1 MDVAKPARR
10 LKGSVVTRLRRA
22 TERRGADGSRRSSAP
37 LRLLERAGGVPV
49 LGPWCLRWAGFMHA
63 AEGRFEPAIAD
74 YEAARDAGLGGD
86 ASLHCDLGRSLLR
99 AGRPERAATLPEPHP

>member
-37 LRLLERAGGVPV
+37 LLCGAVAACTAGIQREPSAEMMI
-49 LGPWCLRWAGFMHA
+49 AGTKGM
-63 AEGRFEPAIAD
+63 
-74 YEAARDAGLGGD
+74 
-86 ASLHCDLGRSLLR
+86 ASAKKVRV
-99 AGRPERAATLPEPHP
+99 

>member
-1 MDVAKPARR
+1 
-10 LKGSVVTRLRRA
+10 
-22 TERRGADGSRRSSAP
+22 
-37 LRLLERAGGVPV
+37 
-49 LGPWCLRWAGFMHA
+49 MHA